1 LPHRSSRP
9 RYRPSAA
16 AQPFVRNKNGPSARQ
31 RPSPLARKPT
41 AICGTAKLVRLLL
54 KTRLH
59 HSTDTEQDMLFDVY
73 EQKGLLFNMNF
84 KEANGNYAAYRGDLV
99 LQLGEVGD
107 ALGHRKPPECTI
119 KNTIVLAEGD
129 KIKLYVGSL
138 DDLADLPK
146 VLAYYKADFA
156 ADVRLILFVVNIN
169 KPLVIELDGYSI
181 SAIGMQE
188 GLIWNELIDLAA
200 LDKGDFKGQSAS
212 EKIITVYKALGD
224 YKAKGDKV
232 SFDEALKRTVE
243 LKRAGR
249 GPV

>member
-1 LPHRSSRP
+1 
-9 RYRPSAA
+9 
-16 AQPFVRNKNGPSARQ
+16 
-31 RPSPLARKPT
+31 
-41 AICGTAKLVRLLL
+41 
-54 KTRLH
+54 
-59 HSTDTEQDMLFDVY
+59 MLFDAY

-84 KEANGNYAAYRGDLV
+84 KEANGAYAAYRGDLV
-99 LQLGEVGD
+99 LELGVVGD
-107 ALGHRKPPECTI
+107 ALGHRKPPTATI
-119 KNTIVLAEGD
+119 KNTIVLAEND

-156 ADVRLILFVVNIN
+156 ADVRFILFVVNID
-169 KPLVIELDGYSI
+169 KPLVIELDGLAI

-212 EKIITVYKALGD
+212 EKIVTVYKALSD
-224 YKAKGDKV
+224 YKPKGDKV